1 MANRFDFNLFIC
13 FLCRIFQKY
22 PDIKS
27 LWQNPRIA
35 NNAATTAG
43 GDDADAPNT
52 ANRWK
57 MDLRN
62 HGSKF
67 FNSLDDLISVVDKP
81 EELFK
86 MLHDIGLK
94 HKGYEVKPEHIQ
106 VIQIQISFK
115 LKKNILLLCVLIGYC
130 RWSQSYNGI
139 WFKRKMDR
147 YSTEILW
154 TINKYYCRAYQ
165 SSVVWW
171 RKMTSSSSSF
181 SRSRSFINL
190 WMLLASPSACYVS
203 FLKFLQLRPFPCK
216 NKRILSSFAM
226 TLTSGDKN
234 QTTNN
239 KKRSFVNNR
248 TFNMSSASL

>member
-1 MANRFDFNLFIC
+1 MGCSQAKIEPETLTPDDARIIRETWKMVGREAYGEYGQRLM
-13 FLCRIFQKY
+13 LRIFQKY

-106 VIQIQISFK
+106 AIVDGLNHTMEFGLKEKWTDTRQKSFGR
-115 LKKNILLLCVLIGYC
+115 LINIIVA
-130 RWSQSYNGI
+130 RTN
-139 WFKRKMDR
+139 
-147 YSTEILW
+147 
-154 TINKYYCRAYQ
+154 RA
-165 SSVVWW
+165 
-171 RKMTSSSSSF
+171 
-181 SRSRSFINL
+181 L
-190 WMLLASPSACYVS
+190 
-203 FLKFLQLRPFPCK
+203 
-216 NKRILSSFAM
+216 
-226 TLTSGDKN
+226 SGDEK
-234 QTTNN
+234 
-239 KKRSFVNNR
+239 
-248 TFNMSSASL
+248 